1 MNQHCLEQL
10 YWSATLSEVIR
21 LQDLSN
27 LIASIAALM
36 GAVSAFYQVIMKNKR
51 NPPSD
56 EKELDE
62 AKKEIEDLKSELK
75 GKNKDEN

>member
-1 MNQHCLEQL
+1 
-10 YWSATLSEVIR
+10 VIR

>member
-1 MNQHCLEQL
+1 M
-10 YWSATLSEVIR
+10 
-21 LQDLSN
+21 QDLSN
-27 LIASIAALM
+27 LIASIAALI

-51 NPPSD
+51 NPSSD

>member
-1 MNQHCLEQL
+1 M
-10 YWSATLSEVIR
+10 IR

-27 LIASIAALM
+27 LIASIAALI

-51 NPPSD
+51 NPPND
-56 EKELDE
+56 NKELDE

-75 GKNKDEN
+75 EKNKDEN

>member
-1 MNQHCLEQL
+1 M
-10 YWSATLSEVIR
+10 IR

-27 LIASIAALM
+27 LIASIAALI

-51 NPPSD
+51 NPSSD

>member
-1 MNQHCLEQL
+1 
-10 YWSATLSEVIR
+10 
-21 LQDLSN
+21 
-27 LIASIAALM
+27 M

-75 GKNKDEN
+75 GKNKDENRNRN

>member
-1 MNQHCLEQL
+1 MEQL

-36 GAVSAFYQVIMKNKR
+36 GAVSAFHQVIMKNKR